1 MNPVVHPESQRLLD
15 ALLRDSPH
23 AVLMTGPT
31 GVGLAT
37 IANYYAKKSA
47 AQLITVLPEKNEV
60 IDVEKGTITI
70 DSIRRL
76 YDITRT
82 IEPAG
87 RIIVI
92 DYTERMAP
100 AAQNAFLKLLEE
112 PSPGTR
118 FMLLTHQPELIL
130 PTIASRSQ
138 RIDIRPIT
146 KAQTETLLDELGVT
160 NTTKRTQL
168 LFIAE
173 GLPAELTRLV
183 SDDIGFDARA
193 SLIKDA
199 RRLVVGSSYERL
211 LIAKQYKDSRN
222 DALILLEDALKL
234 LRRTVATNGD
244 VASLQA
250 MTRFEIIHKRLSEQ
264 GNVRLQLSSTVMVQ

>member
-1 MNPVVHPESQRLLD
+1 VNPVVHPESQRLLD
-15 ALLRDSPH
+15 AVLRDSPH
-23 AVLMTGPT
+23 AVLMSGPT

-37 IANYYAKKSA
+37 IAKYYAKKSS
-47 AQLITVLPEKNEV
+47 AQLITVLPEKNEA
-60 IDVEKGTITI
+60 IDVEKGIITV

-76 YDITRT
+76 YDVTRT
-82 IEPAG
+82 IEPRG

-112 PSPGTR
+112 PSEGTQ

-138 RIDIRPIT
+138 RVDIRPIT
-146 KAQTETLLDELGVT
+146 QAQSNTFLDGLGVSDA
-160 NTTKRTQL
+160 TKRAQL

-183 SDDIGFDARA
+183 SDEVMFEARV

-199 RRLVVGSSYERL
+199 RSLVTGTAYDRLR
-211 LIAKQYKDSRN
+211 IAKSYKDSRA
-222 DALILLEDALKL
+222 DALILIEDSLKL
-234 LRRTVATNGD
+234 LKRTIAANGD
-244 VASLQA
+244 AASLRVL
-250 MTRFEIIHKRLSEQ
+250 TRFETIHKRLSEQ
-264 GNVRLQLSSTVMVQ
+264 GNVRLQLSATVMV

>member
-1 MNPVVHPESQRLLD
+1 VNPVVHPESQRLLD
-15 ALLRDSPH
+15 AVLRDSPH
-23 AVLMTGPT
+23 AVLMSGPT

-37 IANYYAKKSA
+37 IAKYYAKKSS
-47 AQLITVLPEKNEV
+47 AQLITVLPEKNEA
-60 IDVEKGTITI
+60 IDVEKGIITV

-76 YDITRT
+76 YDVTRT
-82 IEPAG
+82 IEPRG

-112 PSPGTR
+112 PSEGTQ

-138 RIDIRPIT
+138 RVDIRPIT
-146 KAQTETLLDELGVT
+146 QAQSNTFLDGLGVSDA
-160 NTTKRTQL
+160 TKRAQL

-183 SDDIGFDARA
+183 SDEVTFEARV

-199 RRLVVGSSYERL
+199 RSLVTGTAYDRLR
-211 LIAKQYKDSRN
+211 IAKSYKDSRA
-222 DALILLEDALKL
+222 DALILIEDSLKL
-234 LRRTVATNGD
+234 LKRTIAANGD
-244 VASLQA
+244 AASLRVL
-250 MTRFEIIHKRLSEQ
+250 TRFETIHKRLSEQ
-264 GNVRLQLSSTVMVQ
+264 GNVRLQLSATVMV

>member
-15 ALLRDSPH
+15 AVLRDSPH
-23 AVLMTGPT
+23 AVLMSGPT

-37 IANYYAKKSA
+37 IAKYYAKKSS
-47 AQLITVLPEKNEV
+47 AQLITVLPEKNEA
-60 IDVEKGTITI
+60 IDVEKGIITV

-76 YDITRT
+76 YDVTRT
-82 IEPAG
+82 IEPRG

-112 PSPGTR
+112 PSEGTQ

-138 RIDIRPIT
+138 RVDIRPIT
-146 KAQTETLLDELGVT
+146 QAQSNTFLDGLGVSDA
-160 NTTKRTQL
+160 TKRAQL

-183 SDDIGFDARA
+183 SDEVTFEARV

-199 RRLVVGSSYERL
+199 RSLVTGTAYDRLR
-211 LIAKQYKDSRN
+211 IAKSYKDSRA
-222 DALILLEDALKL
+222 DALILIEDSLKL
-234 LRRTVATNGD
+234 LKRTIAANGD
-244 VASLQA
+244 AASLRVL
-250 MTRFEIIHKRLSEQ
+250 TRFETIHKRLSEQ
-264 GNVRLQLSSTVMVQ
+264 GNVRLQLSATVMV